1 MARRWGIAIGM
12 ATEVQDPTPSAGTVA
27 RRVLTVGVPLWVV
40 LVLLIAG
47 ALGFAFYAL
56 SEDETD
62 LGPAFEL
69 SERVDAEVL
78 MCNEVVDRE
87 GVDPRRAELRAQDA
101 FRELGPE
108 EARVR
113 VDRRDCRE
121 P

>member
-1 MARRWGIAIGM
+1 
-12 ATEVQDPTPSAGTVA
+12 
-27 RRVLTVGVPLWVV
+27 
-40 LVLLIAG
+40 
-47 ALGFAFYAL
+47 
-56 SEDETD
+56 
-62 LGPAFEL
+62 
-69 SERVDAEVL
+69 

-101 FRELGPE
+101 LRELGPE